1 VTSRWRLRLLPP
13 EDTSSNL
20 TQLSGR
26 LLERGALRR
35 TPAGVPVLEFLLAHV
50 STQVE
55 ADVERKVE
63 CEMACVAMGRPAQ
76 VLLAAKPGDRV
87 KLEGFLAARSLKRRS
102 PMLHVKTGEV
112 VEGTEN
118 GIQAQEQ
125 DRS

>member
-1 VTSRWRLRLLPP
+1 MSRWRLRLLPLPP
-13 EDTSSNL
+13 EDKPSNL

-35 TPAGVPVLEFLLAHV
+35 TPAGIPVLEFLLAHV

-76 VLLAAKPGDRV
+76 VLLAAKPGDGIRV
-87 KLEGFLAARSLKRRS
+87 AGFLAARSLKRRS
-102 PMLHVKTGEV
+102 PILHVNTVEF

-118 GIQAQEQ
+118 GIQT
-125 DRS
+125 

>member
-1 VTSRWRLRLLPP
+1 MATGENLC
-13 EDTSSNL
+13 NL

-35 TPAGVPVLEFLLAHV
+35 TPAGIPVLELLLAHV

-76 VLLAAKPGDRV
+76 VLLAAKPGDRI
-87 KLEGFLAARSLKRRS
+87 KLIGFLAARSLKRRS
-102 PMLHVKTGEV
+102 PILHVNTVEF

-118 GIQAQEQ
+118 GIQTEE
-125 DRS
+125 

>member
-1 VTSRWRLRLLPP
+1 MPEWRLRLLPLP
-13 EDTSSNL
+13 PSEDKPGNL

-35 TPAGVPVLEFLLAHV
+35 TPAGIPVLEFLLAHV

-76 VLLAAKPGDRV
+76 VLLAARPGDGIRV
-87 KLEGFLAARSLKRRS
+87 AGFLAARSLKRRS
-102 PMLHVKTGEV
+102 PMLHVNTVEF

-118 GIQAQEQ
+118 GIQA
-125 DRS
+125 

>member
-1 VTSRWRLRLLPP
+1 MTSRWRLRLLPLPP
-13 EDTSSNL
+13 EDKSSNL

-102 PMLHVKTGEV
+102 PMLHVNTVEF
-112 VEGTEN
+112 VEGNQN
-118 GIQAQEQ
+118 GIQA
-125 DRS
+125 

>member
-1 VTSRWRLRLLPP
+1 LPP
-13 EDTSSNL
+13 EDKPDNL

-35 TPAGVPVLEFLLAHV
+35 TPAGIPVLEFLLAHV

-76 VLLAAKPGDRV
+76 AMLAAKPGDGIRV
-87 KLEGFLAARSLKRRS
+87 SGISRRQE
-102 PMLHVKTGEV
+102 P
-112 VEGTEN
+112 
-118 GIQAQEQ
+118 QATQPDTACEYS
-125 DRS
+125 RIRGRN